1 MKRTL
6 LLLLAAALLPAF
18 SASAFS
24 LVKSDKEKE
33 ELKGQVKTVKE
44 YNLRKAEYFHADTVA
59 KYRRLGKPLPKYE
72 RILSIIYTY
81 DVKPHPG
88 SPASAAGRSPG
99 VPPVPL

>member
-18 SASAFS
+18 GASAFS

-44 YNLRKAEYFHADTVA
+44 L
-59 KYRRLGKPLPKYE
+59 L
-72 RILSIIYTY
+72 LSDKTQMI
-81 DVKPHPG
+81 V
-88 SPASAAGRSPG
+88 
-99 VPPVPL
+99 